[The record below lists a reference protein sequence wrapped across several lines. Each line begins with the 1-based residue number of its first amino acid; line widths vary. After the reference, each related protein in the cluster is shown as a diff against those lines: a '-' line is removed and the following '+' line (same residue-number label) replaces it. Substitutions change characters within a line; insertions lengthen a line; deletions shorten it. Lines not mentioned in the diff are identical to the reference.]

1 MIKLVGVFLL
11 GVYVG
16 QEYKNIPSI
25 TKNTNNIYTL
35 LTKTEIYNILSRD
48 YKKVVDNN
56 DKKNSDTDTTWF

>member
-1 MIKLVGVFLL
+1 MIRLIGVFLL

-35 LTKTEIYNILSRD
+35 LKKTEIYNILSRD
-48 YKKVVDNN
+48 YKKVVDDEKENN
-56 DKKNSDTDTTWF
+56 KWF

>member
-1 MIKLVGVFLL
+1 ML

-35 LTKTEIYNILSRD
+35 LKKTEIYNILSRD
-48 YKKVVDNN
+48 YKKVVD
-56 DKKNSDTDTTWF
+56 DEKKNNKWF

>member
-1 MIKLVGVFLL
+1 ML

-35 LTKTEIYNILSRD
+35 LKKTEIYNILSRD
-48 YKKVVDNN
+48 YKKVVD
-56 DKKNSDTDTTWF
+56 DEKEKNKWF

>member
-1 MIKLVGVFLL
+1 MIRLIGVFLL

-35 LTKTEIYNILSRD
+35 LKKTEIYNILSRD
-48 YKKVVDNN
+48 YKKVVDDEKEN
-56 DKKNSDTDTTWF
+56 KKWF